1 MRAIE
6 GRDAG
11 GLLSTVLERVKAEGD
26 KRRGA
31 IGAGHSEDAA
41 LLVQMVVVERI
52 SRQHGVGARVVRRP
66 YSECLG
72 FVMGVE
78 RSLRPPVSAG
88 ERTQGEITMAKNH
101 GSQIKDDK
109 LYEDLRRQGESKEK
123 AARIA
128 NARAN
133 GSLDHRSDRLEDR
146 SKEDLY
152 AEAQKIGIEGRSKM
166 NKRELVNAVRNH
178 K

>member
-1 MRAIE
+1 
-6 GRDAG
+6 
-11 GLLSTVLERVKAEGD
+11 
-26 KRRGA
+26 
-31 IGAGHSEDAA
+31 
-41 LLVQMVVVERI
+41 MV
-52 SRQHGVGARVVRRP
+52 
-66 YSECLG
+66 
-72 FVMGVE
+72 
-78 RSLRPPVSAG
+78 
-88 ERTQGEITMAKNH
+88 KNH

-133 GSLDHRSDRLEDR
+133 GSLDHRSNRLEDR

-166 NKRELVNAVRNH
+166 NKSELVNAVRNH